1 MSAAAGR
8 LRTERPGVR
17 PSLQLCVP
25 APPAYLSPGGLVPIR
40 LPASA
45 GGEPPPSAAA
55 GDDCATV
62 ASASG
67 ADVATSPKRRGRAQ
81 GTKHEV
87 TVDSL
92 SGDDLA
98 QSSSG
103 SADCEESSSALELLP
118 GYSAAYSPP
127 PPPSASALLALS
139 SPNSATPTPPPPWE
153 LPGAYKG
160 APSPTSVS
168 SVSASP
174 CGRPPPS
181 PKAALPLPKK
191 KKNKAAQLKRLSS
204 EKDVPR
210 LEPASAS

>member
-1 MSAAAGR
+1 M
-8 LRTERPGVR
+8 
-17 PSLQLCVP
+17 
-25 APPAYLSPGGLVPIR
+25 
-40 LPASA
+40 
-45 GGEPPPSAAA
+45 
-55 GDDCATV
+55 
-62 ASASG
+62 
-67 ADVATSPKRRGRAQ
+67 
-81 GTKHEV
+81 TKHGV

-103 SADCEESSSALELLP
+103 SADCEESSSALELMP

-139 SPNSATPTPPPPWE
+139 SPNSAAPSPPTWE
-153 LPGAYKG
+153 LPSACKG

-174 CGRPPPS
+174 RGRPPPS

-204 EKDVPR
+204 EKDLPGVI
-210 LEPASAS
+210 ETASASAS